1 MARANKHIARK
12 FIRSKVLVNMSE
24 SVKVVLQARMSST
37 RLPGKVLRK
46 INNQPMIYW
55 QIHRILQS
63 KKIKELVVAIS
74 DDSSDDVLAD
84 YLNSINQK
92 LVRGSLHNV
101 LDRFIKVEEIYKSQ
115 VTIRLTADCPLVMPE
130 LIDQFIGVF
139 LNSKADYLSNTIEPT
154 YPDGLDIEIFRPRAL
169 EQLSSFQISDLEKEH
184 VTLGII
190 NRKEKFKLMGFQND
204 LNLSHFR
211 WTVDDKRDFEFVS
224 MIYQNF
230 KNQELTFNLSD
241 LLDFFRRFPGLNQ
254 IVYR

>member
-1 MARANKHIARK
+1 M
-12 FIRSKVLVNMSE
+12 NMSE

-46 INNQPMIYW
+46 INNEPMIYW

-63 KKIKELVVAIS
+63 KKINELVVAIS
-74 DDSSDDVLAD
+74 DDTSDDVLAD

-101 LDRFIKVEEIYKSQ
+101 LDRFLKVEEIYKSQ
-115 VTIRLTADCPLVMPE
+115 VTIRLTADCPLVMPK

-154 YPDGLDIEIFRPRAL
+154 YPDGLDIEIFRSRTL
-169 EQLSSFQISDLEKEH
+169 EQLSSFQINDLEKEH

-190 NRKEKFKLMGFQND
+190 NRKEKFKLIGFKND
-204 LNLSHFR
+204 SNLSHFR
-211 WTVDDKRDFEFVS
+211 WTVDTERDFKFVS
-224 MIYQNF
+224 MIYKNF
-230 KNQELTFNLSD
+230 KNQELTFDLSD
-241 LLDFFRRFPGLNQ
+241 LLDFFRRFPDLNQ

>member
-1 MARANKHIARK
+1 
-12 FIRSKVLVNMSE
+12 MSE

-92 LVRGSLHNV
+92 IVRGSLHNV
-101 LDRFIKVEEIYKSQ
+101 LDRFIKAEEIYKSQ